1 MLEYLTQGTL
11 LGLAAGVAPGPLL
24 VLVVTET
31 IRHDTVAGVKVA
43 LAPMITDVPIIT
55 LAMLVLPRLPHFE
68 FILGVVSI
76 IGALFIGYLACES
89 FRTQGIQLNST
100 HIKPQS
106 LKRGVITN
114 LLNPHPYV
122 FWLGVG
128 VPLIYRAAQV
138 SYAGAAAFVG
148 SFFVFIV
155 GSKIVLA
162 LIVNKSRTFLS
173 GPVYIYIV
181 RALGLLLALFAFI
194 LVRDGLNFIGIG
206 WGS

>member
-89 FRTQGIQLNST
+89 FRTQGIQLHST

-206 WGS
+206 WGR

>member
-206 WGS
+206 WGR

>member
-89 FRTQGIQLNST
+89 FRTQGIQLHST

>member
-1 MLEYLTQGTL
+1 
-11 LGLAAGVAPGPLL
+11 
-24 VLVVTET
+24 
-31 IRHDTVAGVKVA
+31 
-43 LAPMITDVPIIT
+43 
-55 LAMLVLPRLPHFE
+55 
-68 FILGVVSI
+68 VSI

-206 WGS
+206 WGR